1 MGGLAVGLYF
11 LLTLLSY
18 LCLRIAKFYISLHHS
33 LPPYEC
39 MKDSHKYSHEE
50 FRGIYERYFKS
61 LCIYLCCYT
70 PDILAI
76 QDVVQD
82 VFVKLWL
89 TGRVK
94 NTRAWLLEA
103 SKNLMLNRLRN
114 DKNRSEILRRWL
126 KESNITSESSLDV
139 HSLEKLLELVEN
151 AVETLPP
158 MCREIF
164 IMSKYK
170 NMTYRQIACHL
181 DKSVKTVENQMGI
194 ALRKI
199 REYVN
204 EKVSS
209 FV

>member
-1 MGGLAVGLYF
+1 
-11 LLTLLSY
+11 
-18 LCLRIAKFYISLHHS
+18 
-33 LPPYEC
+33 
-39 MKDSHKYSHEE
+39 MKDSQKYSHEE

-170 NMTYRQIACHL
+170 NMTYRQIACYL